1 VNRLAPLFGARDGR
15 VSMRS
20 RLVFFVGLVVLVLGL
35 ADAAFACTVCVGA
48 QTEATRKAFVGTTA
62 LLTFLPLAVVGSVVT
77 LFVRRTLAR
86 EEREEAQR
94 LEGIEGL
101 ESEAQR
107 VA

>member
-1 VNRLAPLFGARDGR
+1 
-15 VSMRS
+15 MRS

-35 ADAAFACTVCVGA
+35 ADAAFACTVCIGG